1 MPSGFP
7 LICVQIVF
15 TNISPAGAFNN
26 QPVICESVATNV
38 PPFGV
43 NVDLCANRIYKH
55 IARWGFQQSTC
66 NLRICGN
73 KHVTPSGFAGKKNSS
88 RMGLL
93 F

>member
-1 MPSGFP
+1 MDKISKG
-7 LICVQIVF
+7 LNF
-15 TNISPAGAFNN
+15 TCHA
-26 QPVICESVATNV
+26 
-38 PPFGV
+38 FGV
-43 NVDLCANRIYKH
+43 SVDLCANRIYKH